1 MKPTINKSRLMKEAH
16 RLRKYEGLTMSIAMK
31 LAWVSEKK
39 KSALEAR
46 EIEMSTAYK
55 NRANIDLDINMLANT
70 LTNYYA
76 NYNYNID

>member
-16 RLRKYEGLTMSIAMK
+16 RLRKHEGLSMSIAMK

-39 KSALEAR
+39 KAALEAR
-46 EIEMSTAYK
+46 EIEMRTAYE

-76 NYNYNID
+76 NYSYNLD